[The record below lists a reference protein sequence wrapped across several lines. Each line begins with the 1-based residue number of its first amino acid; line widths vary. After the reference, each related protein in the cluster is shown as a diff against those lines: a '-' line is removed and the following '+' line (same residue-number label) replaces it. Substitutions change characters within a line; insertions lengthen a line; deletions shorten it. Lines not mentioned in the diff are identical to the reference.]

1 VLYAIISEDVEDSL
15 GKRMSARPAHL
26 KRLQVLQDEG
36 RLVLAGPHPAVDSD
50 NPGEAGFTGSLVVA
64 EFDNLQAAQQ
74 WADSSMTSEQIK
86 QLLNDAFK
94 PELLE
99 IIDNSAA
106 HAGHA
111 GAKSGGGHYHVTI
124 VADAF
129 EGKSLVQ
136 RHQLIYKALGDM
148 MKQQIHALGI
158 NALSPS
164 EETKGSL

>member
-1 VLYAIISEDVEDSL
+1 
-15 GKRMSARPAHL
+15 
-26 KRLQVLQDEG
+26 
-36 RLVLAGPHPAVDSD
+36 
-50 NPGEAGFTGSLVVA
+50 
-64 EFDNLQAAQQ
+64 
-74 WADSSMTSEQIK
+74 MTTETIK
-86 QLLNDAFK
+86 QLLNESLK
-94 PELLE
+94 PDLLE

-124 VADAF
+124 IAEAF
-129 EGKSLVQ
+129 EGKTLVQ

-164 EETKGSL
+164 EETKGIL

>member
-1 VLYAIISEDVEDSL
+1 
-15 GKRMSARPAHL
+15 
-26 KRLQVLQDEG
+26 
-36 RLVLAGPHPAVDSD
+36 
-50 NPGEAGFTGSLVVA
+50 
-64 EFDNLQAAQQ
+64 
-74 WADSSMTSEQIK
+74 MTSEQIK
-86 QLLNDAFK
+86 QLLNESFS

-124 VADAF
+124 IADVF

-136 RHQLIYKALGDM
+136 RHQLIYKALGDL